1 LTSRILAGFSFR
13 IKKNVAVFVTIRA
26 MAYKLTKSE
35 DIFHVDKLGIHLDV
49 FSKIGDCGV
58 VVVETETGHN
68 QEFYD
73 VKSTFNYIVLD
84 GEGSFFLDD
93 EEVHVKKG
101 DSISIAPNTRIYYKG
116 KMRLILITNPP
127 WEAKNEVET
136 RPSVW

>member
-1 LTSRILAGFSFR
+1 
-13 IKKNVAVFVTIRA
+13 

-35 DIFHVDKLGIHLDV
+35 DIFHVDKFGIHLDV

-73 VKSTFNYIVLD
+73 IKSTFKYIVLD

-93 EEVHVKKG
+93 EEVPVKKG

-127 WEAKNEVET
+127 WEEKNEVET
-136 RPSVW
+136 RSSVW